1 MSIAENIARVRE
13 NIDAAAREAGRTG
26 ADIVLVGASKMNDAA
41 ACREAVAAGID
52 ALGENRVQEMVQKLK
67 EHAYDGAPLHF
78 IGHLQRNKVR
88 QVVGHVSLIQS
99 AGSVELLREIEKAAA
114 RWEETGNSEGAEL
127 ENTGKIEKFI
137 QPVLLEVNIGGEAAK
152 SGFAPEE
159 LYAAAELALS
169 LPHIRVDGLMT
180 IPPADADRA
189 ANLRYFD
196 KVRRLYIDIGGNLF
210 HNRFKYL
217 SMGMSGDYEDAVRA
231 GATMVRVGTA
241 IFGARNY

>member
-1 MSIAENIARVRE
+1 MTIAENIAIVRE
-13 NIDAAAREAGRTG
+13 KIDAAAREAGRSG
-26 ADIVLVGASKMNDAA
+26 SDIVLVGASKMNDAA
-41 ACREAVAAGID
+41 ACREAIAAGID
-52 ALGENRVQEMVQKLK
+52 ALGENRVQEMVKKLS

-99 AGSVELLREIEKAAA
+99 VGSAALLEEIEKAAVRVGEA
-114 RWEETGNSEGAEL
+114 QPEAAP
-127 ENTGKIEKFI
+127 FV

-152 SGFAPEE
+152 SGFAPED
-159 LYAAAELALS
+159 LAAAAETALS
-169 LPHIRVDGLMT
+169 LPHIRVDGIMT

-196 KVRRLYIDIGGNLF
+196 KVRRLYIDIGGKMF
-210 HNRFKYL
+210 HNRYQYL
-217 SMGMSGDYEDAVRA
+217 SMGMSGDYEDAIRA